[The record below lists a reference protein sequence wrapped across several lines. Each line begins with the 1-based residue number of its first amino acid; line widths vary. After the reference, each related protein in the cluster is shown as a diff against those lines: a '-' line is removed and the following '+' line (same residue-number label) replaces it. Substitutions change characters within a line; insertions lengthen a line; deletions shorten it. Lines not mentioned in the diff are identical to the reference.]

1 VNWNQIRSNV
11 LASVQVGFEKRLYL
25 CLGYKWRFM
34 INKFINYLSD
44 TLHPKRR
51 RTASSKAWEVELEQE
66 EHSLSLS
73 QHSSPSQSDQE
84 QTPLMKHADSVSVS
98 QGFHLFK
105 RIPSNCQSNN
115 SLASK
120 EKELRNMAQGTRQDV
135 QFLGE
140 HQNQPKLEKFL
151 HFVPTGRQAAQF
163 SAVEQKSL
171 EGGPVP
177 NLVSKSIFPLPLGTH
192 FQFALP
198 CSCH

>member
-1 VNWNQIRSNV
+1 
-11 LASVQVGFEKRLYL
+11 
-25 CLGYKWRFM
+25 M
-34 INKFINYLSD
+34 INKFLNYLSD

-84 QTPLMKHADSVSVS
+84 QTPLMKPTDSISVS

-120 EKELRNMAQGTRQDV
+120 QKELRNMAQGTRQDV

-151 HFVPTGRQAAQF
+151 HFVPSGRQAAQYT
-163 SAVEQKSL
+163 AVEQKSL

-177 NLVSKSIFPLPLGTH
+177 NLVSNQFFHDLVYASPISVFVHAIDLCFLLLRLVLRSEVKLTEPSIPV
-192 FQFALP
+192 
-198 CSCH
+198 S

>member
-1 VNWNQIRSNV
+1 
-11 LASVQVGFEKRLYL
+11 
-25 CLGYKWRFM
+25 M
-34 INKFINYLSD
+34 INKFLSYLSD

-84 QTPLMKHADSVSVS
+84 QTPLKKPTDPISVS

-120 EKELRNMAQGTRQDV
+120 QKELRNMAQGTRQDV

-151 HFVPTGRQAAQF
+151 HFVPTGRQGAQYSAA
-163 SAVEQKSL
+163 EQKSL
-171 EGGPVP
+171 EVGPVP
-177 NLVSKSIFPLPLGTH
+177 NLVSNQFYHDLLETH
-192 FQFALP
+192 FQLTLP